1 MSIRMTKPGFI
12 VPLNQNYLGRCL
24 PKIYPSTIDL
34 VQFERCLCR
43 TQLSAKHQL
52 WCVDECKI
60 NGTTGAST
68 CNTLYGPDDCSL
80 VPGKT
85 VSGKTCTSSCHLNNE
100 EGHYYCYT
108 DEDEDEWEHCGF
120 HDVPEE
126 KKDVL
131 EFTIDDVVCADYCGT
146 EKRGGDKDTCTVV
159 EWEVFKGEVNNT
171 A

>member
-1 MSIRMTKPGFI
+1 M
-12 VPLNQNYLGRCL
+12 
-24 PKIYPSTIDL
+24 
-34 VQFERCLCR
+34 
-43 TQLSAKHQL
+43 
-52 WCVDECKI
+52 DECSNKA
-60 NGTTGAST
+60 TGNWT
-68 CNTLYGPDDCSL
+68 CNTLQGPDLCS
-80 VPGKT
+80 PGERKT
-85 VSGKTCTSSCHLNNE
+85 VSGKSCDSSCILNDE
-100 EGHYYCYT
+100 EGYYYCYT
-108 DEDEDEWEHCGF
+108 DEDEEKWEHCGF